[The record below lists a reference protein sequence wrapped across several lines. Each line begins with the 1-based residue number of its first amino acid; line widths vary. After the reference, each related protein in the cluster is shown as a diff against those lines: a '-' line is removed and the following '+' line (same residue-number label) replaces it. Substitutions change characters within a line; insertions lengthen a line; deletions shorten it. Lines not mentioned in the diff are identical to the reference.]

1 MDVIDF
7 ELKRYESMQTDLE
20 NFKKSFDN
28 LSTSPKD
35 QSKSVDDLDT
45 LMNEE
50 KPKEVKKN
58 PNHLISACDM
68 KKKFI
73 QSKNAHNFSFHLDGT
88 TTSTNS
94 RVKATTKVGKLVETN
109 DEHDFIAASKS

>member
-1 MDVIDF
+1 MDVIDC

-58 PNHLISACDM
+58 PLISACDM
-68 KKKFI
+68 KKNLFNQKMLIIFHFI
-73 QSKNAHNFSFHLDGT
+73 
-88 TTSTNS
+88 
-94 RVKATTKVGKLVETN
+94 
-109 DEHDFIAASKS
+109 